1 MAGIIVR
8 EGLISERCARN
19 VGAKWPGPSFTL
31 LKKGTMR
38 NPQGYYPIPE
48 LGEGVSFASVTT
60 IQSVLRKYQL
70 EQWQIDTDVDFLYE
84 NGPAPLCRGEITL
97 EQFHEIDWPKL
108 VADAK
113 CYHKEVSGIAKD
125 FGSRIHAAL
134 DAWHKD
140 SVRPTEPDLV
150 EPFAKILEWEES
162 VFFKPI
168 ESESMVYSET
178 YKYAG
183 TMDVLAE
190 IRLPKYDE
198 PLVGVFDYKSRG
210 GNAGEPIPAY
220 PEDKQQLAAYVMA
233 KEEMRGNRKK
243 MLDFGGVGVINRDTG
258 EFWPHVYMRPRLIQ
272 PGLEFIALAN
282 YFNITRR
289 GK

>member
-48 LGEGVSFASVTT
+48 WGEGVSFASVTT

-70 EQWQIDTDVDFLYE
+70 EQWQVDTDVDFLYE
-84 NGPAPLCRGEITL
+84 NGPGPLLRGEISI

-113 CYHKEVSGIAKD
+113 RYHKEVSGAAKD

-140 SVRPTEPDLV
+140 GARPSEPDLI
-150 EPFAKILEWEES
+150 EPFARILEWEES

-168 ESESMVYSET
+168 ESEAMVYSET
-178 YKYAG
+178 YRYAG

-190 IRLPKYDE
+190 IRLPKWDA

-210 GNAGEPIPAY
+210 SNKKGRIQTYPA
-220 PEDKQQLAAYVMA
+220 DKQQIGAYVYA
-233 KEEMRGNRKK
+233 WEEMAGKI
-243 MLDFGGVGVINRDTG
+243 LDFGGVGLIDRDTG
-258 EFWPHVYMRPRLIQ
+258 AFTPRIYMRPELIQ
-272 PGLEFIALAN
+272 PTAEFIALAS
-282 YFNITRR
+282 YFNIARR

>member
-1 MAGIIVR
+1 MSR
-8 EGLISERCARN
+8 D
-19 VGAKWPGPSFTL
+19 
-31 LKKGTMR
+31 
-38 NPQGYYPIPE
+38 PQGYYHIPHIGPE
-48 LGEGVSFASVTT
+48 VKFASVTT
-60 IQSVLRKYQL
+60 IQAVLRKYQL
-70 EQWQIDTDVDFLYE
+70 EQWFVDTDVDFLYE

-97 EQFHEIDWPKL
+97 EQFNEIDWPKL

-140 SVRPTEPDLV
+140 GVRPVEPDLI

-210 GNAGEPIPAY
+210 SNKKGRIQTYPA
-220 PEDKQQLAAYVMA
+220 DKQQIAAYVYA
-233 KEEMRGNRKK
+233 KEEMTGKI
-243 MLDFGGVGVINRDTG
+243 LDFGGVGLIDRDTG
-258 EFWPHVYMRPRLIQ
+258 AFTPRIYMRPELIQ
-272 PGLEFIALAN
+272 PTAEFIALAQ
-282 YFNITRR
+282 YFNIARR